1 LIKGTAMKARRVF
14 VKESARPDCQAGRGA
29 GILLRQLSL
38 GGSKV
43 RISSSRTL
51 RVLSV
56 IAGIVLL
63 GDAMAV
69 APVSAAPAKPGAAGA
84 MSGHCV
90 IKLRPGL
97 NKAAAQSCFGTFTEA
112 LSYASGGVVTDAPA
126 KATSSE
132 ALTAKIE
139 AANTAA
145 LNPHAGQAAPLVI
158 GIEFSEPSGAGW
170 TLTLSGTVSCT
181 FATSDIDYSLDL
193 PSVAWD
199 QISSFT
205 SFNVCYSDHYFLQNF
220 GLPRTGFFSG
230 QPLMP
235 SMSVGGGPFNGDNN
249 TRSIT
254 WS

>member
-1 LIKGTAMKARRVF
+1 M
-14 VKESARPDCQAGRGA
+14 
-29 GILLRQLSL
+29 
-38 GGSKV
+38 
-43 RISSSRTL
+43 RISSSRIL

-56 IAGIVLL
+56 VAGITLI
-63 GDAMAV
+63 GGAV
-69 APVSAAPAKPGAAGA
+69 AATPVSAAPAKPGAAGA

-97 NKAAAQSCFGTFTEA
+97 NKAPALSCFGTFTEA
-112 LSYASGGVVTDAPA
+112 LSYASGGAVTDAPA
-126 KATSSE
+126 KATSSK

-145 LNPHAGQAAPLVI
+145 LNPAAAQAAPLVI
-158 GIEFSEPSGAGW
+158 GVEYSEPNFAGW
-170 TLTLSGTVSCT
+170 TLTMSGSVSCT
-181 FATSDIDYSLDL
+181 GQTTDVDYSLDL

-205 SFNVCYSDHYFLQNF
+205 NFNICFTDHYFLQNF
-220 GLPRTGFFSG
+220 ALPRTGFQRTLPIVS
-230 QPLMP
+230 
-235 SMSVGGGPFNGDNN
+235 SMNIGGGPFNGDNN

>member
-1 LIKGTAMKARRVF
+1 
-14 VKESARPDCQAGRGA
+14 
-29 GILLRQLSL
+29 
-38 GGSKV
+38 V
-43 RISSSRTL
+43 RISPSRTL

-56 IAGIVLL
+56 IAGIALL
-63 GDAMAV
+63 GGAMA
-69 APVSAAPAKPGAAGA
+69 ATPAGAAPAKPGAAGA

-90 IKLRPGL
+90 IKMRPGL

-112 LSYASGGVVTDAPA
+112 ISYASGGVVTDAPA
-126 KATSSE
+126 KATSSK

-145 LNPHAGQAAPLVI
+145 LNPHAAQAAPLII
-158 GIEFSEPSGAGW
+158 GVEYSDPNFAGW
-170 TLTLSGTVSCT
+170 TLTLSGTVTCT
-181 FATSDIDYSLDL
+181 GPTGDIDYSLDL

-205 SFNVCYSDHYFLQNF
+205 NFNICFTDHYFLQNF
-220 GLPRTGFFSG
+220 VLPRTGFVSDRTT
-230 QPLMP
+230 MP
-235 SMSVGGGPFNGDNN
+235 SMNIGGGPFNGDNN